1 MKLRIATY
9 NVENLFRRAAILNL
23 QDHARVDELLEKVRI
38 LQGLLS
44 KPEYDQALKDQVF
57 EVTQPLVRFIEIRR
71 DAGSL
76 GDWKKENEITG
87 FRINKGCKGR
97 KDWIGEITFKAQEF
111 SDEQRRNTG
120 KVIKALDADI
130 LCLVEVEGM
139 NVLKDFNSQILGT
152 KKFSQFVMID
162 SPNDPRGIDVACL
175 TKHKVTALKTH
186 VFDAGKKFNPVFSR
200 DCLEVAIDVGLDQPI
215 FVLCN
220 HFKSQSGKSDAERA
234 RGAEKRDDQS
244 WRVVEILKAYDLQK
258 QYVVVLGDLNE
269 DSANANQSLARLFN
283 VEGLTPLVNPDAP
296 MTERYTY
303 FYGGAKKGERL
314 NQLDYIFLS
323 EPLRKALTATGFERR
338 GIYDI
343 ERITKKEGA
352 PAQTGFPE
360 ITSWDLGASDH
371 AGLWAEFELSVK

>member
-23 QDHARVDELLEKVRI
+23 KDHDRVDELLDQVRI
-38 LQGLLS
+38 LQGLLTQQ
-44 KPEYDQALKDQVF
+44 EYDQALKDKVF
-57 EVTQPLVRFIEIRR
+57 EVTQPLVPFIEIRK

-76 GDWKKENEITG
+76 GAWEKKGGVTG
-87 FRINKGCKGR
+87 FRINKKCNGR
-97 KDWIGEITFKAQEF
+97 NDWTGEITFKAQEF
-111 SDEQRRNTG
+111 SDQQRKNTG

-139 NVLKDFNSQILGT
+139 DVLKNFNNQILRA

-175 TKHKVTALKTH
+175 TKHQITALKTH

-200 DCLEVAIDVGLDQPI
+200 DCLEVAIDAGLKQPI

-269 DSANANQSLARLFN
+269 DSANANQSLKSLFK

-303 FYGGAKKGERL
+303 FYGNANKGERL

-338 GIYDI
+338 GIFDI
-343 ERITKKEGA
+343 EKITEKEGA
-352 PAQTGFPE
+352 PSQKGFPE

-371 AGLWAEFELSVK
+371 AGLWAEFELPVA